1 MANNSDVN
9 NVILGYDKNMRDNYN
24 LFSFLDE
31 SQNEYNGVGKYNDKM
46 TDFLNN
52 FKPYVLS
59 ESNPKCNITTEDKD
73 NYDFKINAL
82 ESIINKCNATTVQ
95 NKQKCLYDEFMKEP
109 TIVLVKDL
117 TAIVKK
123 INNDCIFGKI
133 TSENVTNIC
142 RDNSNNI
149 LNNYTNDK
157 ILLTRNFLNKYTSII
172 SDLKKISDT
181 NNTAYL
187 TKCNQDPARIKT
199 YNDTQQL
206 LANALIAINPSY
218 TNPTSEC
225 KNTTSECI
233 PEKVCTQSVC
243 TNQIGIKT
251 QISDLNNQ
259 IKSLKDNSTCPSV
272 TNDLLWNSELSMRNG
287 FVISCIIIFLII
299 VIIILIV
306 LIAKNSNK
314 SSEYNM
320 TSVTS
325 SQ

>member
-24 LFSFLDE
+24 LFSFLDD
-31 SQNEYNGVGKYNDKM
+31 SQNEYTSVSKYNDDM

-52 FKPYVLS
+52 FKPYILS
-59 ESNPKCNITTEDKD
+59 ESNPKCNITTEDRN
-73 NYDFKINAL
+73 NYELKINEL
-82 ESIINKCNATTVQ
+82 ESIINKCNSVTVE
-95 NKQKCLYDEFMKEP
+95 NKQKCLYDEFMKDS
-109 TIVLVKDL
+109 TIALIKDL

-123 INNDCIFGKI
+123 INNDCIFR
-133 TSENVTNIC
+133 NVTSDNVKNIC
-142 RDNSNNI
+142 TSNSNKI

-157 ILLTRNFLNKYTSII
+157 ILLTQKFLNKYTSII

-187 TKCNQDPARIKT
+187 TKCNQDPAKIKT

-206 LANALIAINPSY
+206 LANAIIAINP
-218 TNPTSEC
+218 
-225 KNTTSECI
+225 TSECI

-243 TNQIGIKT
+243 SNQIGIKT

-259 IKSLKDNSTCPSV
+259 IKNLKEDCSSTQ
-272 TNDLLWNSELSMRNG
+272 NDLVWNLDLSMRNG
-287 FVISCIIIFLII
+287 FVISCIILFLFI

-306 LIAKNSNK
+306 LIVKKSNK
-314 SSEYNM
+314 TSEYNM